1 MLFKIFYRHV
11 YSLRCHLLGLLR
23 LCLLQPSTQSHSLH
37 KVMVLLITQ
46 LVRLPFT
53 SIAELLH
60 QSEGNIFITAQSFV
74 KLYQLLHPR
83 TIPTSTVAMLLVL
96 KLYIYNN
103 HCILTIDYIPY
114 YIAKELRLFQK
125 IDSER
130 NLIFIFNCYQVEF
143 RQLFHFTQAKC
154 QTFMEL
160 SASGTDNSCTICC
173 TMQGI
178 IDMNRNG
185 NFCTGT

>member
-37 KVMVLLITQ
+37 KECLIQQILHVMVFLITQ
-46 LVRLPFT
+46 LVMLPFT

-83 TIPTSTVAMLLVL
+83 TIPTSTIAMLLVL
-96 KLYIYNN
+96 QLYIYNN

-130 NLIFIFNCYQVEF
+130 NLVYIFNCYQMQNLGSCF
-143 RQLFHFTQAKC
+143 IFHRLNVKPSWSCLLQE
-154 QTFMEL
+154 QTTLVQYVALCKEL
-160 SASGTDNSCTICC
+160 QI
-173 TMQGI
+173 
-178 IDMNRNG
+178 
-185 NFCTGT
+185 

>member
-130 NLIFIFNCYQVEF
+130 NLVYIFNCYQMQNLGSCF
-143 RQLFHFTQAKC
+143 IFHRLNVKPSWSCLLQEQTTPVQYVTLC
-154 QTFMEL
+154 QEL
-160 SASGTDNSCTICC
+160 QI
-173 TMQGI
+173 
-178 IDMNRNG
+178 
-185 NFCTGT
+185 